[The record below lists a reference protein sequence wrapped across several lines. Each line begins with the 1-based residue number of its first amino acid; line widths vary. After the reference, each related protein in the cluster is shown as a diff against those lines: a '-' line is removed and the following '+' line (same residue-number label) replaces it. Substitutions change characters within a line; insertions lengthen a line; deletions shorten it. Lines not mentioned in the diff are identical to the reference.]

1 MGPKSSLISNQLV
14 VVKNMFK
21 SLGLRCRRHTCKIVL
36 ITSVIWCII
45 DFFVLVTYF
54 DCVGL
59 ECGKSKLS
67 GKHDSIKFAAKQ
79 VTDEYVFEIQS
90 LRSRDYYM
98 VVQFT
103 VLRCLNL

>member
-1 MGPKSSLISNQLV
+1 
-14 VVKNMFK
+14 MFK

-45 DFFVLVTYF
+45 DFFILVTYF

-59 ECGKSKLS
+59 ECGKTKIS

-79 VTDEYVFEIQS
+79 VRRLKLEIDKHDDLKWFRLIHS
-90 LRSRDYYM
+90 
-98 VVQFT
+98 
-103 VLRCLNL
+103 